1 MTGREAFEIW
11 AQPDSKW
18 SSWVRPVAFIMPE
31 CGGECREESNHTI
44 GIDIPDILYIDEF
57 AADTAIFVDRCGY
70 SGINEGLALAG
81 LGWCPVPL
89 YNGTNEQSGAMA
101 LVDNH
106 GIENALIWGAGV
118 LNTLSLKDDAPSLKK
133 DAPPAFLLDSNRRH
147 RYKPDVSV
155 YDNSWDLYNQDI
167 PSPEYFTANG
177 IDKIIIS
184 GEKIHKDLRV
194 IFHDFQ
200 KKGIRFFFTDGYGK
214 PEEVRIRKPLWW
226 MK

>member
-106 GIENALIWGAGV
+106 GIEHALLWGACV
-118 LNTLSLKDDAPSLKK
+118 LKTLELNDT
-133 DAPPAFLLDSNRRH
+133 APPAFLLDSNRMH
-147 RYKPDVSV
+147 RYKMDASA
-155 YDNSWDLYNQDI
+155 YDNSWDLYSQDI
-167 PSPEYFTANG
+167 PSPEYFMDNG
-177 IDKIIIS
+177 IDRIIIV

-194 IFHDFQ
+194 IFYEFQ
-200 KKGIRFFFTDGYGK
+200 KKGVKFLYSDGYNE
-214 PEEVRIRKPLWW
+214 PEEVQIKKPPRKFRY
-226 MK
+226 